1 MSDYATRDEGPG
13 PKVEIKFLHL
23 KSRGTNELS
32 AAQVFFRSSL
42 SRVGIRML
50 VHFSNLTILLCSDP
64 IVYLNCLRHF
74 NPFRDLLLCLGNV
87 WARGEIQSISFG
99 FRFRVRSLVPPFLS
113 WL

>member
-1 MSDYATRDEGPG
+1 MGMSDYATRDEGPG

-32 AAQVFFRSSL
+32 AAQVFFARPSMSL

-64 IVYLNCLRHF
+64 IVYLNCPRHS
-74 NPFRDLLLCLGNV
+74 NPFRDLLLRL
-87 WARGEIQSISFG
+87 
-99 FRFRVRSLVPPFLS
+99 
-113 WL
+113 